1 MLSTHSS
8 PAVVSASAA
17 GKLPR
22 GALLGLLAAFVLPLF
37 FSTDLWSGRSL
48 SSFGVA
54 WTMANGSL
62 SDWLLPNV
70 NGFAAADG
78 GPLSYWFA
86 ALTIKL
92 FGRLFG
98 DVEAFHIAAGIWFA
112 ATTAAIWYATYYLS
126 RRDEAQPV
134 SFAFGGEAARKDYGR
149 LVADIAVL
157 LTVGSYGLIV
167 AFHELTPITCFLA
180 FASLTLFGVVLSL
193 RHLWR
198 GSVVAGLSI
207 GAVALST
214 TPGAGLWCF
223 FGVWIAIFLTPDY
236 TSRSKRA
243 FITLSVA
250 VITALIWPAL
260 VFACFPSEAA
270 TWFNTW
276 ISESVSSFSPLPIT
290 DYPWLIK
297 NISWITFPLWPLA
310 AWAVYAWR
318 DQLRQAPFI
327 IPLSFLIV
335 ALCSILFTGTELQ
348 TTLLY
353 VVPSLAILAAFGV
366 VSLKR
371 SRENFLDLY
380 SGIIYSLA
388 IVVVWLYFFAWTQGT
403 PVKMAYSLTR
413 LAPEVSPHGTSVFLF
428 ILAAA
433 ATSLWIAIVFWRL
446 FKHPVNAWRGAW
458 MAGSG
463 LTAVWVIVMSLFVN
477 LIDGARS
484 MRPIVNEV
492 SARMAQLD
500 ISKEALCASNLSLSN
515 IAAFNYWGNIHF
527 TSPASASWQLR
538 AVDKNFN
545 VETLADGDY
554 EPVSVFS
561 GRPRSSEKFLLLRK
575 KD

>member
-22 GALLGLLAAFVLPLF
+22 TALLGLLVAFVLPLF

-54 WTMANGSL
+54 WTMANGHF
-62 SDWLLPNV
+62 SDWLLPNI
-70 NGFAAADG
+70 NGSPVADS
-78 GPLSYWFA
+78 GPLSYWFSA
-86 ALTIKL
+86 ISIKL
-92 FGRLFG
+92 FGWIFG
-98 DVEAFHIAAGIWFA
+98 DVEAFHITAGFWFA
-112 ATTAAIWYATYYLS
+112 TTTAAIWYATYYLS

-149 LVADIAVL
+149 LVADISVL

-180 FASLTLFGVVLSL
+180 FSSLTLFGIVLSL

-198 GSVVAGLSI
+198 GSIVAGLSI
-207 GAVALST
+207 GAVALSM
-214 TPGAGLWCF
+214 TPGTGLWCF

-250 VITALIWPAL
+250 IITSLLWPAL

-270 TWFNTW
+270 TWFDAW
-276 ISESVSSFSPLPIT
+276 ISESLRSFSLLPLS
-290 DYPWLIK
+290 DYPWLVK
-297 NISWITFPLWPLA
+297 NISWLTFPLWPLA

-327 IPLSFLIV
+327 IPISFLAV
-335 ALCSILFTGTELQ
+335 AICSILFTGTEMQ

-353 VVPSLAILAAFGV
+353 VVPSLAMLAAFGV

-380 SGIIYSLA
+380 SGIIYTIA
-388 IVVVWLYFFAWTQGT
+388 VIVTWVYFFAWTQGE
-403 PVKMAYSLTR
+403 PAKMAFSITR
-413 LAPEVSPHGTSVFLF
+413 LAPKVEPHGTSAFLF
-428 ILAAA
+428 ILAVA
-433 ATSLWIAIVFWRL
+433 ATILWVGIVCWRL
-446 FKHPVNAWRGAW
+446 FKHPVNVWRGAW

-484 MRPIVNEV
+484 MVPIVKDV
-492 SARMAQLD
+492 SERMAQLN
-500 ISKEALCASNLSLSN
+500 ISKDSISASDLSLSN
-515 IAAFNYWGNIHF
+515 IAAFNYWGSIHF
-527 TSPASASWQLR
+527 SDASSAPWQLR
-538 AVDKNFN
+538 AVDKDFN
-545 VETLADGDY
+545 VQTLSGSGY
-554 EPVSVFS
+554 EPIGVFS
-561 GRPRSSEKFLLLRK
+561 GRPRSSEKFVLLRK
-575 KD
+575 TH